1 MAGFNGQKGG
11 MLRKLVDLIKRKA
24 GEVEEPESTKEAS
37 DCLARHGESGVIYAG
52 RTEMFLALS
61 DDR

>member
-1 MAGFNGQKGG
+1 

-24 GEVEEPESTKEAS
+24 GEVEEPESMKEAS
-37 DCLARHGESGVIYAG
+37 DCLARHGESGRIYAG